1 MLILS
6 IILIVWIVLNAVLL
20 LTTEYNPHN
29 DHKTIGI
36 YRILEYVF
44 FFPLVTIVFM
54 MGYIFIPCIKKVRKY
69 CNYKKIK
76 S

>member
-6 IILIVWIVLNAVLL
+6 TILIVWIVLNVVFLVKMG
-20 LTTEYNPHN
+20 YNPHN
-29 DHKTIGI
+29 DHKTQEI

-44 FFPLVTIVFM
+44 FFPIVILAFM

-69 CNYKKIK
+69 IK
-76 S
+76 NK